1 MKRVALITGA
11 SKGLG
16 FTLASLLA
24 GQGYDLIIT
33 ARREDELNNA
43 ATKLREGGAKVI
55 ALAGDIAKANHR
67 TALIGEGRNLG
78 KLHLL
83 VNNASTVGSS
93 PMLTL
98 ADTPLDA
105 LRQVIETNFIAPI
118 ALVQEALPLLKSG
131 EGLVIN
137 ISSDAARGGYETWG
151 SYGASK
157 AALDL
162 ATLTLANELE
172 ESGIGVVAVD
182 PGDMRTELAEIAFEG
197 DVENRPLPDVT
208 LPFWVWLL
216 GQDRLAVSG
225 QRYEAQS
232 EQWEIKHEA

>member
-1 MKRVALITGA
+1 MARAALITGA

-33 ARREDELNNA
+33 ARREDELQQA
-43 ATKLREGGAKVI
+43 ADRLREAGAKVI
-55 ALAGDIAKANHR
+55 AVAGDVTEASHR
-67 TALIGEGRNLG
+67 EALIAEARALGRLQ
-78 KLHLL
+78 LL
-83 VNNASTVGSS
+83 VNNASTVGPS
-93 PMLTL
+93 PMPTL
-98 ADTPLDA
+98 AETPLGA
-105 LRQVIETNFIAPI
+105 LRDVVETNFIAPI
-118 ALVQEALPLLKSG
+118 GLVQGALSLLKAG
-131 EGLVIN
+131 DGLVIN

-162 ATLTLANELE
+162 ASLTLANELE
-172 ESGIGVVAVD
+172 DAGIGVVSVD

-197 DVENRPLPDVT
+197 DVEDRPLPDVT
-208 LPFWVWLL
+208 LPFWMWLL

-225 QRYEAQS
+225 QRYEAQA
-232 EQWEIKHEA
+232 EQWEVRHEA